1 MNGACDAHFHVF
13 GPLDQYPARDP
24 KLRYKMPHAPLE
36 KYLPHARAMGLERF
50 VVVQPSAY
58 LRDNSCMLDAMRAMD
73 RQVCRGIVDI
83 DEDAPGALLAEMHA
97 LGVRGVRINVSPIH
111 PAEAGL
117 AQMLIRRV
125 DRLEPRLREIG
136 WHFDFLTPGWLTE
149 ALLPRMRRLRVD
161 YTLAHMGMFP
171 AKDGPGQAGFRKLLE
186 HLRSAESGCYVKLTG
201 VYRMSQAPGFA
212 DARPMARA
220 LMEAAPDRLIWGSD
234 YPHLSF
240 AEKVSSEAL
249 FALLGDWAPDTA
261 LRSKILVDNPARLFG
276 F

>member
-13 GPLDQYPARDP
+13 GPLDKYPARDP
-24 KLRYKMPHAPLE
+24 KLRYKMPYAPLE
-36 KYLPHARAMGLERF
+36 EYLAHARAMGFERF
-50 VVVQPSAY
+50 VLVQPSAY
-58 LRDNSCMLDAMRAMD
+58 LRDNSCMLDAMQAMD

-83 DEDAPGALLAEMHA
+83 DEDAPEALLAEMNA

-111 PAEAGL
+111 PPESGL
-117 AQMLIRRV
+117 ADKLIRRV

-149 ALLPRMRRLRVD
+149 ALLPRMRRLKVD

-171 AKDGPGQAGFRKLLE
+171 AKDGPALPGFRKLLDL
-186 HLRSAESGCYVKLTG
+186 LRSGENGCYVKLTG

-212 DARPMARA
+212 DAQPMARA

-234 YPHLSF
+234 HPHLSF
-240 AEKVSSEAL
+240 ADKVSSEGL
-249 FALLGDWAPDTA
+249 FALLEAWAPDPG
-261 LRSKILVDNPARLFG
+261 LRRKILVDNPARLFG
-276 F
+276 L